1 VNAVEVNAADAFSR
15 LAGGARH
22 CVSLHGHD
30 GNSCDP
36 YWLPTWGVTHH
47 VTVRGKQTNMDE
59 VEAERLRDWIGLLE
73 AFTGALE
80 DLEGETPTDFCESAC
95 DAWQQIVMD
104 DSPPPTSPAILIITE
119 SFAALTKVMTAVS
132 GDWADTP
139 DVRDRLTRRDVEQQL
154 RDVLE
159 TNLQDA
165 RGWLTGDPPS
175 GNEIKE
181 RNAAAAVCISESLE
195 YHKTKNAEMD
205 AEDAEAE
212 ADPYGAILVHVDP
225 DRSDAP
231 IFEKVCSLTE
241 DENKR
246 YRDAHER
253 IRRMIDSELLGHI
266 SDECDR
272 FFERLMAILIDL
284 RDNRIGLFDEDA
296 WDGHRRKVRSAL
308 ISFTA
313 ALYSHREQTIRA
325 AKKTFGRG
333 SEVQAVEKLFDQ
345 LRKTSF
351 EYGWL
356 EEMRGALQ
364 HGDINA
370 FKWGF
375 GASMSSEPTANVSMS
390 REFMLDFTRQS
401 SQKKWLKR
409 RELEAMESDPSVL
422 DMIKAIQPLMRPLQ
436 DQLDEILYPNVAD
449 DVAALRELL
458 GRYPGTQGLHGL
470 QNGPG
475 FTRRNLLPS
484 MTPLAP
490 RVLGFAA
497 NYVQCEK
504 PDDEPNPAVVDD
516 DD

>member
-1 VNAVEVNAADAFSR
+1 MS
-15 LAGGARH
+15 
-22 CVSLHGHD
+22 
-30 GNSCDP
+30 
-36 YWLPTWGVTHH
+36 
-47 VTVRGKQTNMDE
+47 E
-59 VEAERLRDWIGLLE
+59 VETERLRHWIGLLE
-73 AFTGALE
+73 AFAGALE
-80 DLEGETPTDFCESAC
+80 DLEGETPIDFCESAC
-95 DAWQQIVMD
+95 DTWQQIAMD

-159 TNLQDA
+159 TNLQEA

-175 GNEIKE
+175 GDEIKE

-195 YHKTKNAEMD
+195 YHKAKNAEMD

-212 ADPYGAILVHVDP
+212 ADPHGAILVHVDP

-241 DENKR
+241 DEDKR

-253 IRRMIDSELLGHI
+253 IRRMIDNELLEHI

-272 FFERLMAILIDL
+272 FCERLMAILIDL
-284 RDNRIGLFDEDA
+284 RDRRISLFDEDA
-296 WDGHRRKVRSAL
+296 WDEHRRKVRSAL

-313 ALYSHREQTIRA
+313 ALYTHREQTIRS

-333 SEVQAVEKLFDQ
+333 AEAKAVEKLFDD

-356 EEMRGALQ
+356 EEMRSALQ

-375 GASMSSEPTANVSMS
+375 GASVSGGPTANVYMS
-390 REFMLDFTRQS
+390 REFMLDFTAQ
-401 SQKKWLKR
+401 SQKRWLKR

-422 DMIKAIQPLMRPLQ
+422 DMIKAIQPFMSPLQ
-436 DQLDEILYPNVAD
+436 EQLNELLYPNVAD
-449 DVAALRELL
+449 DVATLRELL
-458 GRYPGTQGLHGL
+458 DRYPGTQGLHGL

-475 FTRRNLLPS
+475 FTRRNLLPGT
-484 MTPLAP
+484 TPLAP
-490 RVLGFAA
+490 RVLGFAT
-497 NYVQCEK
+497 NYVPREK
-504 PDDEPNPAVVDD
+504 PDEEPNTAVVDGD
-516 DD
+516 D